1 MLAGQVWTQ
10 DFTIGNLKYTITDF
24 ENHKVSVGK
33 ADTNPT
39 GELVIEP
46 TVEDDGITYTVTSI
60 REQAFVDCWKITS
73 VIIPNSVV
81 SIGASAFK
89 GCSML
94 ESMTL
99 PFVGTK
105 KYSASYLYNQF
116 PLGYLFGIVNYSGS
130 VATTQTYYGGNSN
143 SLTST
148 TYYIP
153 SSLKYVTITDC
164 NHIAYGTFFN
174 CNNLIS
180 VLIPSSVT
188 SIGASAFNG
197 CSKLTTI
204 TIPNSVTSIGAGAFL
219 NCPSLSVINIES
231 GNNNYVSVDGVLFNA
246 DKTTLMC
253 YPASKSDTS
262 YIVPNTV
269 TYISGGAFKN
279 SANLKSV
286 IVPNSVTNIG
296 DGAFNGCSSLESM
309 TLPFASGSQFE
320 LNDNYQSPIGWIFG
334 TDSYLDGEKTEQ
346 NRVAAY
352 EIGGTVKGEYYIPK
366 SLKSVTI
373 TGSIISKYAFMN
385 CKNITSIIISES
397 VATIAPSAFMNCSSL
412 TSIVIP
418 NTVTY
423 IGAGAFNGCAS
434 LESMRLPFAGNTPED
449 QDYYCFGYIF
459 GTSSYARGI
468 LINQQYHDNSLHQ
481 TKSTAYCIPK
491 ALKTVTITGDYKI
504 PQYAFENCIGLESV
518 RIIELQEIGDYAF
531 YKCTGLTSMTIPN
544 LLVGIGQNAFEGC
557 TGLTSVVIPET
568 VANIGNDAFKECGN
582 NTTLYCQV
590 NNKQSSWG
598 YYWNRSG
605 VTVKWGCKVIRPAAN
620 NDSGCV
626 NIEGANYAVKGDDGS
641 LWYLN
646 ATTDGSATLI
656 ATAEEGY
663 HFIKWNDNNT
673 DNPRT
678 INVTEN
684 QTYTATFGAHIEE
697 TDAAVP
703 ATCTKTGLTEGS
715 HCSVCNTVLVAQTV
729 TPMAEHTVVT
739 DGAVPA
745 TCTKAGLTE
754 GSHCSVCGTVLV
766 AQTETPM
773 AAHTVAIDAAVAAT
787 CTTKGKTE
795 GSHCSVCEAVLVA
808 QTETP
813 MAVHTI
819 VADAAVAATATT
831 DGLTEGSHCS
841 VCGKVIVAQ
850 TVIPALGE
858 QGNGNENQNGNEE
871 NQGGNGQEGG
881 NGNQENGN
889 GSENQGGANEGGN
902 ENQESNNEGGNE
914 NQGGE
919 NQGNETLVNTGYN
932 NGYKAGYSNGYA
944 DGLADARGGTGNSV
958 EQKGDAAYNEGYYEG
973 YKDGYKEG
981 YNNGK
986 TQTDVSQS
994 AANAV
999 NIYAHGNTIVVE
1011 NATDEIRIYNAMGAL
1026 VGRDVARNVSTIKI
1040 NNSDV
1045 YIVKTG
1051 NTVKRVVVN

>member
-1 MLAGQVWTQ
+1 MTMKRLITLLFAAMLAGQALPQ

-39 GELVIEP
+39 GELVIES

-346 NRVAAY
+346 NRVAAH

-385 CKNITSIIISES
+385 CKNIKSIIISES
-397 VATIAPSAFMNCSSL
+397 VTTIATSAFMNCSSL

-434 LESMRLPFAGNTPED
+434 LESMSLPFAGNTPED

-459 GTSSYARGI
+459 GTSSYARGV

-481 TKSTAYCIPK
+481 TKSTAYCIPQ

-504 PQYAFENCIGLESV
+504 PQYAFENCTGLESV

-568 VANIGNDAFKECGN
+568 VASIGNDAFKGCGN

-598 YYWNRSG
+598 YYWNRSSL
-605 VTVKWGCKVIRPAAN
+605 TVKWGCKVIRPVAN

-626 NIEGANYAVKGDDGS
+626 NIEGSNYAVKGDDGS

-646 ATTDGSATLI
+646 ATTDGSATLT

-663 HFIKWNDNNT
+663 HFVKWNDNDT

-684 QTYTATFGAHIEE
+684 KTYTATFETHIEE
-697 TDAAVP
+697 SDAAVP
-703 ATCTKTGLTEGS
+703 ATCTATGLTEGS
-715 HCSVCNTVLVAQTV
+715 HCSVCGKVLVEQTE
-729 TPMAEHTVVT
+729 TPMVAHNVVT
-739 DGAVPA
+739 DAAVAA
-745 TCTKAGLTE
+745 TCTKKGLTE
-754 GSHCSVCGTVLV
+754 GSHCSVCGTVIV
-766 AQTETPM
+766 AQTETSM
-773 AAHTVAIDAAVAAT
+773 AAHIVVTDVAVAAT
-787 CTTKGKTE
+787 CTKKGLTE
-795 GSHCSVCEAVLVA
+795 GSHCSVCGKVLVA

-813 MAVHTI
+813 MVEHTI
-819 VADAAVAATATT
+819 VTDTAVAATATT

-841 VCGKVIVAQ
+841 VCGKVFVAQ
-850 TVIPALGE
+850 TVVPALGE
-858 QGNGNENQNGNEE
+858 QDNGNENQ
-871 NQGGNGQEGG
+871 GGT
-881 NGNQENGN
+881 
-889 GSENQGGANEGGN
+889 NEGGN
-902 ENQESNNEGGNE
+902 ENQEGNESQGGENQNGNEGNQGGNNEGGSENQGGNNEGGNE
-914 NQGGE
+914 NQGGNNEGGNE
-919 NQGNETLVNTGYN
+919 NQGGNENTP
-932 NGYKAGYSNGYA
+932 ATA
-944 DGLADARGGTGNSV
+944 VA
-958 EQKGDAAYNEGYYEG
+958 E
-973 YKDGYKEG
+973 
-981 YNNGK
+981 
-986 TQTDVSQS
+986 S
-994 AANAV
+994 AATAV
-999 NIYAHGNTIVVE
+999 NIYTHSKTIVIE
-1011 NATDEIRIYNAMGAL
+1011 NAIDEIHVYNAMGVL

-1040 NNSDV
+1040 NNSGV

-1051 NTVKRVVVN
+1051 ATVKRVMVN